1 MGSKKK
7 NNSHEKKNKKPT
19 KSKPSK
25 ITSSNTAVEVESCDV
40 LIDQGNAAIASMQ
53 LEVAVECFT
62 KALSLNPIDS
72 NIMDALADAL
82 IQIGETEK
90 AKELLISSTRIAP
103 TVNPYKWMYLGQLE
117 VGKDALDCYVKGI
130 DALHSILSADACGGG
145 GGGITAEV
153 RLMRGSAYI
162 QWYKLYTSI
171 YIMSLHGY
179 HHVFDT

>member
-1 MGSKKK
+1 MGSKRK
-7 NNSHEKKNKKPT
+7 NNNGKKNKKPT

-25 ITSSNTAVEVESCDV
+25 IASSGVEVESCDA

-62 KALSLNPIDS
+62 NALSLNPMDS

-90 AKELLISSTRIAP
+90 AKELLVDSTRIAP

-117 VGKDALDCYVKGI
+117 VGKDALDCYLKGI
-130 DALHSILSADACGGG
+130 DALHSTLSADGGG
-145 GGGITAEV
+145 SDITTEV
-153 RLMRGSAYI
+153 RLMRGR
-162 QWYKLYTSI
+162 
-171 YIMSLHGY
+171 SLE
-179 HHVFDT
+179 